1 MEKMALIRC
10 PECGGEVSSSAGTC
24 IHCGYRFIVCPECG
38 EILSPDAQACGK
50 CGYPLVAKPAAEPA
64 PAPKITDFDK
74 ITGRVNKDE
83 SLKKKL
89 SVARW
94 FVVVLDFV
102 VLAIAIWKLISWGRS
117 DVLEMAINKQSVRDL
132 CIAMIAIS
140 VVLTAIEITRDLFE
154 ETFFTLRS
162 ANWVEQNKIDCTE
175 YLRSFVGSV
184 SDARTAL
191 VYARITD
198 SAILSENPESK
209 KRNLQGLVAALI
221 LLLIAAIFTGVVL
234 GKALDAYMYSRLWE
248 TKFDFKCLLWLIPV
262 AVSGFLS
269 IVVAAATCVNEKTE
283 KQWRQ
288 AHGLP
293 EEVV

>member
-1 MEKMALIRC
+1 MALIRC
-10 PECGGEVSSSAGTC
+10 PECGGEVSSNAGTC

-50 CGYPLVAKPAAEPA
+50 CGYPLVAKPAAEQA
-64 PAPKITDFDK
+64 PVPKISDFDK

-83 SLKKKL
+83 SLKRKL

-94 FVVVLDFV
+94 IMLALNFVL
-102 VLAIAIWKLISWGRS
+102 LAIAIWKLISWGRS
-117 DVLEMAINKQSVRDL
+117 DVLEIAMNEQSVRDL

-140 VVLTAIEITRDLFE
+140 VVLTAIEIMKDLFE
-154 ETFFTLRS
+154 ETIFALRS

-198 SAILSENPESK
+198 SAILSENPKSK
-209 KRNLQGLVAALI
+209 SRFVGGLVAALI
-221 LLLIAAIFTGVVL
+221 CCLIATIFYGVLL
-234 GKALDAYMYSRLWE
+234 GKALDAYMFSRLME
-248 TKFDFKCLLWLIPV
+248 TKFDFNCLLWLIPV
-262 AVSGFLS
+262 AVFGFLS

-288 AHGLP
+288 THGLP